1 MLSTCGDPAAGLGR
15 LAPERAAQQ
24 RVRRFR
30 RGGGV
35 GQIGSRESGACE
47 QRRKARKGAIQAALL
62 GKQRQGRAFESPVR
76 GTKNDCRYVTVLL
89 EDIALFDANGKFDGK
104 DMKLL
109 KGKSIA
115 VLE

>member
-1 MLSTCGDPAAGLGR
+1 VVVSGRSGAGSLELANSAGR
-15 LAPERAAQQ
+15 PGRGQ
-24 RVRRFR
+24 FR
-30 RGGGV
+30 RP
-35 GQIGSRESGACE
+35 SSA
-47 QRRKARKGAIQAALL
+47 
-62 GKQRQGRAFESPVR
+62 
-76 GTKNDCRYVTVLL
+76 DCRYVTVLL